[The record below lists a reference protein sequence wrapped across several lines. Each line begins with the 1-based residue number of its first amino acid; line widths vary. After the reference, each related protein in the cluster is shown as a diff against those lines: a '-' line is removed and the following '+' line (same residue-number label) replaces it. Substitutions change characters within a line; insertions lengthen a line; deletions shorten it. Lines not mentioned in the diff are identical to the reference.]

1 MSNENIVLPHLLLVK
16 EADLKLSI
24 IGIDRKIKDIEEIKT
39 KLKNKVYLDTHCVKK
54 TIDVKDFLDNLVTI
68 ESVDVK
74 TSTKNKDN
82 TYDFK
87 TIIEVKPNSYK
98 PGDTIKFYVLNK
110 EYGYL
115 QPTGYE
121 FKFKKNLFKE
131 YDLSVEEELERYRSV
146 CNYFVSLKCKL
157 LYDYCQT
164 VYFTVNDNKN
174 TVTKL
179 VIKQ

>member
-1 MSNENIVLPHLLLVK
+1 MSKETTVMPHLLLVK
-16 EADLKLSI
+16 KANLKLSV
-24 IGIDRKIKDIEEIKT
+24 IGVNQKIKELEEIET
-39 KLKNKVYLDTHCVKK
+39 KLKNKVYLNIFYIKK
-54 TIDVKDFLDNLVTI
+54 TIGVKDFLDNLVTI

-82 TYDFK
+82 IYDFK
-87 TIIEVKPNSYK
+87 TIVEVKPNSYK

-146 CNYFVSLKCKL
+146 CNYLVSLKCKL
-157 LYDYCQT
+157 LYEYCQT
-164 VYFTVNDNKN
+164 VYFTVNDNKD

-179 VIKQ
+179 VINQ